1 MEKLSKEDITVINY
15 LARYKIMLV
24 EDTRYIYHSKWYYR
38 KKIKRLIEDGYI
50 KKYKFYYIELDKKG
64 RKMIGLT
71 GKDYIKNKSN
81 ESYMER
87 LKQISKIGTITIN
100 SNIRFIPSWNMK
112 EKDIYTDTARKY
124 LGKMITNQNTYLIYA
139 ISDKKD
145 KKYIHQLFYD
155 INKILDHKQIIIFVD
170 SIEKLED
177 EYQYMSFKKEHT
189 YIIIN
194 SKENRDVISKYKYI
208 DFYELVKKI
217 MGEEKQ
223 ILFSDWEL
231 ADYVFEKNLY
241 ILNMLFL
248 DVEKIN
254 EIRWFYHENKN
265 TKKTIKIL
273 TLKENEETIKKL
285 IPENSEVV
293 GINKSYLLKGG

>member
-64 RKMIGLT
+64 RKMVGLT

-208 DFYELVKKI
+208 DFYELVKK
-217 MGEEKQ
+217 
-223 ILFSDWEL
+223 
-231 ADYVFEKNLY
+231 
-241 ILNMLFL
+241 
-248 DVEKIN
+248 
-254 EIRWFYHENKN
+254 
-265 TKKTIKIL
+265 
-273 TLKENEETIKKL
+273 
-285 IPENSEVV
+285 
-293 GINKSYLLKGG
+293 